1 MEQVRIW
8 EGVRGVVGGHEVSE
22 FVVVAFEAERL
33 GSWTALE
40 DERGNRGDTYTFY
53 RSEGGSIIVHIEHWS
68 RWANELDS
76 AEIEEYDS
84 IESCLVVYRKQLE
97 NAGVVQR
104 RVLTLDEWRAN
115 RKDRKE
121 E

>member
-22 FVVVAFEAERL
+22 FVVVSFVGERL

-40 DERGNRGDTYTFY
+40 DERGNRGDTYTFF
-53 RSEGGSIIVHIEHWS
+53 RSEGGSIIVHVEHWT
-68 RWANELDS
+68 RWSDELDS

-84 IESCLVVYRKQLE
+84 IESCAVVYRKQLE

-104 RVLTLDEWRAN
+104 RVLTLDEWRQ
-115 RKDRKE
+115 RKQNG
-121 E
+121 